1 MDKGDAPCI
10 DRKYGV
16 TDVTVVT
23 ARTYGIYSG
32 ITSIDL

>member
-23 ARTYGIYSG
+23 AGHMEFTQE
-32 ITSIDL
+32 LLV